1 MLRGSASTNWVQVLR
16 TAAVCSA
23 PALAGCGGLF
33 PQMGS
38 KAPPAPLMTDPT
50 PLAKC
55 QVAANSGSP
64 LVTEWPASEKA
75 HLQSMAASRVVAVEY
90 SGCELRIVDSC
101 PLTGGYQWSRT
112 TLATDSVEIQNADD
126 LYAKLPIGAVGLEGE
141 LARSGRLAVRSTVA
155 GQLHA
160 KPIDP
165 TELTNTGCHQAT
177 HYVSAISV
185 GAFQL
190 LSGSDDSGRG
200 GVSVGSAGAGVRSS
214 RREVVLREAG
224 VRETCAESTDQAP
237 HMQCG
242 SPIQLFLSPLP
253 DRHRAAPVPVPPG
266 AAGDP
271 NSAAAVHIS
280 FPRPED
286 EDEVWTLRAPGG
298 RVLCT
303 LPCDQ
308 WVGPVSGDYLQREPR
323 NGRSQVVLALPQS
336 FPHPVGSRVT
346 AEFQAERGNPTLARW
361 ALWSAIPTGVMGV
374 GLTTWG
380 IVQAFRTCED
390 SAGARDDCFPPAGF
404 LIPTGVF
411 FMALGGAGIWWNAYS
426 REERFNTYESLPSAH
441 GRSDGGVRVTLTAD
455 GFAGTF

>member
-1 MLRGSASTNWVQVLR
+1 MLAGATPV
-16 TAAVCSA
+16 
-23 PALAGCGGLF
+23 LAGCMGFLPAGGERA
-33 PQMGS
+33 QS
-38 KAPPAPLMTDPT
+38 ATPLLSDPT

-55 QVAANSGSP
+55 QVAANSSSP

-75 HLQSMAASRVVAVEY
+75 HLQSMASSRIVAVEY

-101 PLTGGYQWSRT
+101 PLSGGYLWSRT
-112 TLATDSVEIQNADD
+112 TLATDMVEIQNADD

-141 LARSGRLAVRSTVA
+141 LARSGRLAVRSTVS

-160 KPIDP
+160 RPIDP

-177 HYVSAISV
+177 HFVSAISV

-190 LSGSDDSGRG
+190 LSGSEDSGTG
-200 GVSVGSAGAGVRSS
+200 SVSVGPAGAGVRSS

-224 VRETCAESTDQAP
+224 VRESCADSTEHAP
-237 HMQCG
+237 HTQCG
-242 SPIQLFLSPLP
+242 SPIQVFLAPLP
-253 DRHRAAPVPVPPG
+253 DRDRAAPVLATAG
-266 AAGDP
+266 APDP
-271 NSAAAVHIS
+271 NRGAAVHIR
-280 FPRPED
+280 FPEPDD

-323 NGRSQVVLALPQS
+323 KGQTQIVLPLPQS

-361 ALWSAIPTGVMGV
+361 ALWGAIPTGIMGA

-380 IVQAFRTCED
+380 FIQAFRTCED
-390 SAGARDDCFPPAGF
+390 ASGRDGCFPPAGF
-404 LIPTGVF
+404 LIPTGIV
-411 FMALGGAGIWWNAYS
+411 FMAMGGVGIWWNAYS
-426 REERFNTYESLPSAH
+426 REERFNTYESIPSR
-441 GRSDGGVRVTLTAD
+441 GSVQGSVRVRFTGD
-455 GFAGTF
+455 GLAGTF